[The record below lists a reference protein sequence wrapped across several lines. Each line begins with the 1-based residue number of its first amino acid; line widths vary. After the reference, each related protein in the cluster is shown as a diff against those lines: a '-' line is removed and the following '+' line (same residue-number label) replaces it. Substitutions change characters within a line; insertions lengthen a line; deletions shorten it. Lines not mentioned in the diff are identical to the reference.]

1 MRLLFVVQRYGT
13 EVAGGAEAFCRL
25 FAERLRRRDVDVEV
39 VTSCATSYVDW
50 ADVYEPGSHVINGV
64 PVHRLRVER
73 PRKDELFGP
82 LNARVM
88 AGERPIPLYLQ
99 EEWMEMQGPVLD
111 GFASWLDEHVES
123 YDAVVF
129 FTYLYH
135 PTWSGLHA
143 VAGRVPTLLHPT
155 AHDEPPLYLPIF
167 DFLMRLPDAVGYLT
181 EEEEALFEQRFGR
194 GRPSIVTGIGV
205 ELEVSGEAD
214 RFRRQFE
221 LGEHP
226 FLLYTGRIDPHKGAV
241 ELFDYFAAYKRR
253 NPGNLKLVYIGEP
266 VRPLDAHAD
275 VVVTGFV
282 DDAVK
287 EDALEAAL
295 ALVQPSYFE
304 SFSMIL
310 TEAWAHTKPALVQ
323 GRCEVLAG
331 QARRSGGAL
340 PYTGFGEFEAAVD
353 LVTTSPSV
361 AARLGRAGRSYV
373 ESRYEW
379 DRVLDGYEQFVA
391 RLVSGGLRR
400 LDGVRA

>member
-1 MRLLFVVQRYGT
+1 MRLLFVVQRYGI

-25 FAERLRRRDVDVEV
+25 FAERLRRRDINVEV

-50 ADVYEPGSHVINGV
+50 ADVYEPGTHVINGV

-73 PRKDELFGP
+73 PRKDDLFGP

-111 GFASWLDEHVES
+111 GFGPWLDDHVES
-123 YDAVVF
+123 FDAVVF

-135 PTWSGLHA
+135 PTWAGLHA

-181 EEEEALFEQRFGR
+181 EEEQSLFEARFGS
-194 GRPSIVTGIGV
+194 GRPSTVTGIGV
-205 ELEVSGEAD
+205 DLDVFGDPD
-214 RFRRQFE
+214 RFRRQFGLDE
-221 LGEHP
+221 DP

-241 ELFDYFAAYKRR
+241 ELFDFFSAYKQR
-253 NPGNLKLVYIGEP
+253 NPGNLKLVYVGEP

-282 DDAVK
+282 EECVKADAF
-287 EDALEAAL
+287 EAAL
-295 ALVQPSYFE
+295 ALAQPSYFE
-304 SFSMIL
+304 SFSMVL
-310 TEAWAHTKPALVQ
+310 TEAWAHAKPALVQ
-323 GRCEVLAG
+323 GRCAVLAG
-331 QARRSGGAL
+331 QVLRSGGGL
-340 PYTGFGEFEAAVD
+340 PYCGFAEFEAGLD
-353 LVTTSPSV
+353 LLLSSEVL
-361 AARLGRAGRSYV
+361 AEQMGHAGRRYV
-373 ESRYEW
+373 EERYEW
-379 DRVLDGYEQFVA
+379 ESVLQNYERFI
-391 RLVSGGLRR
+391 RR
-400 LDGVRA
+400 LATDSLRTPLRA